1 MQLIMAVVFE
11 GKVFFFLIV
20 GLRFNLWFKKKSR
33 LLFCNTAVASVQLIH
48 ICRLSHSVE
57 NQCEPPT

>member
-20 GLRFNLWFKKKSR
+20 GLRFNLWFKKKAGFS
-33 LLFCNTAVASVQLIH
+33 FVTQL
-48 ICRLSHSVE
+48 SQVFS
-57 NQCEPPT
+57 